1 MVAGVYQAQGLPRDR
16 IAGVTLAAYAVPV
29 AMASASRA
37 GLPRQSG
44 ISCYLLGGVCYAW
57 FGTARPLAIAGA
69 AAQGRRE
76 AGQAEVEDHWR
87 RRGLPS
93 APTTQPRKTQERPC
107 ALVGAAAYPHA
118 PSAAAT
124 GGSCARG
131 VHANHEW
138 ISTHKTPLARARGA
152 DSYAKRPS
160 QQLRQG
166 TTQLS
171 GPPPRRR
178 APWHSAVPRFH
189 HGCFLLSPICGIT
202 SPTDFSHSH
211 TVCCTQ
217 PRRREGGR

>member
-1 MVAGVYQAQGLPRDR
+1 MAGDGLPGPVSRWRALLPPAQWLPASQAQWLPRDL

-29 AMASASRA
+29 AMPSASRA
-37 GLPRQSG
+37 GLPPQSS
-44 ISCYLLGGVCYAW
+44 ISCYLRGGVCYAW
-57 FGTARPLAIAGA
+57 FGTARPLAITGA

-76 AGQAEVEDHWR
+76 AGQAEVEDDWR

-160 QQLRQG
+160 
-166 TTQLS
+166 
-171 GPPPRRR
+171 
-178 APWHSAVPRFH
+178 
-189 HGCFLLSPICGIT
+189 
-202 SPTDFSHSH
+202 
-211 TVCCTQ
+211 
-217 PRRREGGR
+217 